1 MGFLLFIV
9 ATLLWLPLTLINLVV
24 VLITHTNSHGFL
36 KVIDGYFKQTAIDID
51 RFGNHNFKT
60 LLNATLQTTNG
71 YRFGNFSETISSALG
86 KNQRD
91 ETLTK
96 TGKFICWVLDKLD
109 PEHCKKSINENV

>member
-9 ATLLWLPLTLINLVV
+9 ATLLWLPLTIINLVV
-24 VLITHTNSHGFL
+24 VLVTHANSHGFF
-36 KVIDGYFKQTAIDID
+36 KVIDGYFKQTAVDID

-60 LLNATLQTTNG
+60 LLNAVLITKEG
-71 YRFGNFSETISSALG
+71 YRFGNFNETISSALG

-109 PEHCKKSINENV
+109 PEHCRKSINVNM